1 MAAMYAAQQE
11 VIVALTEV
19 GEVERWL
26 AAHLPICCMCLV
38 PPPDDPL
45 MVARHVSMVGRSN
58 YVEPCHHPA
67 VLVGWLA

>member
-38 PPPDDPL
+38 PTTDDP
-45 MVARHVSMVGRSN
+45 R
-58 YVEPCHHPA
+58 
-67 VLVGWLA
+67 LVGWYVPLVSSGYGQEPCRHPAELVG